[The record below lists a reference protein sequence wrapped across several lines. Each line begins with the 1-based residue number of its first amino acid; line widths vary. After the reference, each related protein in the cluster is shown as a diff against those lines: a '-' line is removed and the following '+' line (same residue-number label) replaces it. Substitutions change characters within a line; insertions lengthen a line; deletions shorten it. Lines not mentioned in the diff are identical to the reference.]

1 MPCSEPPHPPL
12 SNFPF
17 PPACDLDCLEREEK
31 TGKEKRN
38 QTGIAHH
45 KRPPKVSAQKPP
57 VGRIRKTRRPLPW
70 RPHFSPN
77 PLISF
82 RFHFLGFS
90 AMVPLSGHIS
100 ISDSSII
107 LLRLSG
113 ETSGRIYSWSATGN
127 LVFLFPCVRL
137 PMWELINSQWFL
149 EAAPP
154 CGIRLGPR
162 YLARVRTWNIFGI
175 FGNVEYQRYKIS
187 HYLLY
192 LWSGN
197 KIFSYELWQS
207 ASVFRGEI

>member
-1 MPCSEPPHPPL
+1 MNTPSSSHWNRGCPALGPPIPPL

-100 ISDSSII
+100 ISDSSVI

-113 ETSGRIYSWSATGN
+113 ETSAVFTPGVPRGIWYFSFLVSAFQCESSSIVN
-127 LVFLFPCVRL
+127 DFWR
-137 PMWELINSQWFL
+137 
-149 EAAPP
+149 
-154 CGIRLGPR
+154 
-162 YLARVRTWNIFGI
+162 
-175 FGNVEYQRYKIS
+175 QRR
-187 HYLLY
+187 HV
-192 LWSGN
+192 
-197 KIFSYELWQS
+197 
-207 ASVFRGEI
+207 A